1 MTDQFATIWAA
12 IIGASFTAVV
22 ALLKGLID
30 ERARKNVRQEGLA
43 DRRDERTRASA
54 VAAAEATSREQ
65 ERRDARATLEK
76 ERVQN
81 RAERETSEL
90 YADGKVAA
98 AELLRHLADLQ
109 SKWRSD
115 LSASGAFS
123 YEAEISA
130 RIRYYGLLIPDP
142 DVRDIVE
149 EGMDVID
156 HIWVADTVA
165 EVDNAKTEQ
174 RRVCGALMRSV
185 AAYIRLDSQDPKLVG
200 ELKATNLLISEAFET
215 YEQARRNQVDS

>member
-12 IIGASFTAVV
+12 IIGAPFTAVV

-98 AELLRHLADLQ
+98 AELFLCPVGNRAHACLNNH
-109 SKWRSD
+109 
-115 LSASGAFS
+115 
-123 YEAEISA
+123 
-130 RIRYYGLLIPDP
+130 
-142 DVRDIVE
+142 V
-149 EGMDVID
+149 
-156 HIWVADTVA
+156 
-165 EVDNAKTEQ
+165 
-174 RRVCGALMRSV
+174 
-185 AAYIRLDSQDPKLVG
+185 LV
-200 ELKATNLLISEAFET
+200 
-215 YEQARRNQVDS
+215 